1 MNWRRSAL
9 SGVFVVLLIT
19 VAVSGGTAQPDD
31 ADQPEWS
38 DTLFERLDD
47 AVAEYNARD
56 YDANFIERRLSRN
69 ARINL
74 YVSDDSGAT
83 AVYSLRLD
91 RELKVIDVDRGPLDD
106 PTIRAEATK
115 ATVEVVSNA
124 DDPKQAVRGAI
135 WDRQIRIER
144 VIELFDGVR
153 LLIGVVDVLIGAG
166 AVTVVSMTIAKVGVS
181 STVSSLQ
188 GVGRW
193 IARAFQRVV
202 AYFRNMSPEAIVTK
216 LTVLKMLGLLE
227 PIKRAVGRLWGTLR
241 GAIDSVVDPLSGSA
255 TEKDGDDERD

>member
-19 VAVSGGTAQPDD
+19 VAVSGGTAQPEI
-31 ADQPEWS
+31 AEQPEWS
-38 DTLFERLDD
+38 DSVFERLDD

-74 YVSDDSGAT
+74 YVSDESDAT

-91 RELKVIDVDRGPLDD
+91 HELKVTEVERGPLED
-106 PTIRAEATK
+106 PTIRVETTK
-115 ATVEVVSNA
+115 ATVEDVSNA
-124 DDPKQAVRGAI
+124 DNSMKAVRGAI

-144 VIELFDGVR
+144 VIELFAGVR
-153 LLIGVVDVLIGAG
+153 LMIGVADVFIGA
-166 AVTVVSMTIAKVGVS
+166 ATVTVVSMTIAKVGVS
-181 STVSSLQ
+181 GTVSSLQ

-193 IARAFQRVV
+193 VARVFRRIV
-202 AYFRNMSPEAIVTK
+202 AYLRSMSPEAIVTN
-216 LTVLKMLGLLE
+216 LTILKMLDLLK
-227 PIKRAVGRLWGTLR
+227 PIKKAVGRLWKELR
-241 GAIDSVVDPLSGSA
+241 EAVGSAVGSSSGSA
-255 TEKDGDDERD
+255 TQKDGDDERD